1 MGELKNILDF
11 RIRLISWARCENA
24 MNQLLHYWNLASRKH
39 VFIFCGKHPLWLK
52 KLQYYFK
59 ERQNSTMTQVFV
71 QESDVFSKQDIAKT
85 ASKSLATPCHL
96 TYLCFLP
103 LSIVATG
110 AVLMVIG
117 LSSPSR
123 NALATAGITVY
134 IAGVVCFVVINLM
147 GRQKSEELGNH
158 FDSHTEITII
168 SQAIETK
175 LWRTESP
182 WSV

>member
-1 MGELKNILDF
+1 
-11 RIRLISWARCENA
+11 
-24 MNQLLHYWNLASRKH
+24 
-39 VFIFCGKHPLWLK
+39 
-52 KLQYYFK
+52 
-59 ERQNSTMTQVFV
+59 MTQVFV
-71 QESDVFSKQDIAKT
+71 QESDVFSKQEIAKT
-85 ASKSLATPCHL
+85 ASKSLGPCRLMH
-96 TYLCFLP
+96 LCFLP

-147 GRQKSEELGNH
+147 GRQKSEELGDH

-175 LWRTESP
+175 L
-182 WSV
+182 

>member
-1 MGELKNILDF
+1 
-11 RIRLISWARCENA
+11 
-24 MNQLLHYWNLASRKH
+24 
-39 VFIFCGKHPLWLK
+39 
-52 KLQYYFK
+52 
-59 ERQNSTMTQVFV
+59 MTQVFV
-71 QESDVFSKQDIAKT
+71 QESDVFSKQEIAKT
-85 ASKSLATPCHL
+85 ASKSLGPWHL
-96 TYLCFLP
+96 MHLCFLP

-147 GRQKSEELGNH
+147 GRQKSEELGDH

-175 LWRTESP
+175 L
-182 WSV
+182 

>member
-1 MGELKNILDF
+1 
-11 RIRLISWARCENA
+11 
-24 MNQLLHYWNLASRKH
+24 
-39 VFIFCGKHPLWLK
+39 
-52 KLQYYFK
+52 
-59 ERQNSTMTQVFV
+59 MTQVFV

-85 ASKSLATPCHL
+85 ASKSLGPCHL

-147 GRQKSEELGNH
+147 GRQKSEELGDH

-175 LWRTESP
+175 L
-182 WSV
+182 

>member
-1 MGELKNILDF
+1 
-11 RIRLISWARCENA
+11 
-24 MNQLLHYWNLASRKH
+24 
-39 VFIFCGKHPLWLK
+39 
-52 KLQYYFK
+52 
-59 ERQNSTMTQVFV
+59 MTQVFV

-85 ASKSLATPCHL
+85 ASKSLGPCHL
-96 TYLCFLP
+96 TYLCVLP

-123 NALATAGITVY
+123 NALATAGIAVY

-147 GRQKSEELGNH
+147 GRQKSEELGAH

-175 LWRTESP
+175 L
-182 WSV
+182 

>member
-1 MGELKNILDF
+1 
-11 RIRLISWARCENA
+11 
-24 MNQLLHYWNLASRKH
+24 
-39 VFIFCGKHPLWLK
+39 
-52 KLQYYFK
+52 
-59 ERQNSTMTQVFV
+59 MTQVFV
-71 QESDVFSKQDIAKT
+71 QESDVFSKQEIAKT
-85 ASKSLATPCHL
+85 ASKSLGPCHH

-147 GRQKSEELGNH
+147 GRQKSEELGDH

-175 LWRTESP
+175 L
-182 WSV
+182 

>member
-1 MGELKNILDF
+1 MG
-11 RIRLISWARCENA
+11 
-24 MNQLLHYWNLASRKH
+24 
-39 VFIFCGKHPLWLK
+39 LK
-52 KLQYYFK
+52 KLQYHFK
-59 ERQNSTMTQVFV
+59 ERQNSTMKQVFV

-85 ASKSLATPCHL
+85 ASKSLASPCHP
-96 TYLCFLP
+96 THLCFLP

-175 LWRTESP
+175 L
-182 WSV
+182 

>member
-1 MGELKNILDF
+1 
-11 RIRLISWARCENA
+11 
-24 MNQLLHYWNLASRKH
+24 
-39 VFIFCGKHPLWLK
+39 
-52 KLQYYFK
+52 
-59 ERQNSTMTQVFV
+59 MTQVFV

-85 ASKSLATPCHL
+85 ASKSLASPCHL
-96 TYLCFLP
+96 TYLFFLP

-123 NALATAGITVY
+123 NVLATAGITVY

-147 GRQKSEELGNH
+147 GRQKSEELGDH
-158 FDSHTEITII
+158 LYSHTEITII

-175 LWRTESP
+175 L
-182 WSV
+182 